1 MKRVVLLFISAILL
15 VSCEKEIEFKGEQT
29 DPKLVINSVVE
40 SGQPIMA
47 RISKSVFFLDNN
59 EDTEAPADVVATL
72 YVNGN
77 RIGEMTPKIDTIWE
91 TKYYWTPEQTYR
103 LWKVYTHPYC
113 PSVGDEVK
121 ITASANGFDD
131 VEGSTGTIPNHTAC
145 QIKDIRL
152 TESESWG
159 YTDEF
164 GDTTDRYCSYT
175 YELTFEVTDPHPG
188 EMDFF
193 KLGMDEDYHFIDGYE
208 HYNFYS
214 YSYIMD
220 YSDPVFGPVSSTN
233 IDIIDYQLDDP
244 NGTFTDQLFD
254 GRSYTIKV
262 PIRFFYYSTIEGLE
276 PDPYPTAIYVEHI
289 TKDYYKY
296 LNTCD
301 QGDGDASFFSEPI
314 QTHTNVNG
322 GYGIVA
328 GRSVDTL
335 WVTLPLTEK

>member
-77 RIGEMTPKIDTIWE
+77 RIGEMTQKIDTIWE
-91 TKYYWTPEQTYR
+91 TKYYWTPEPTYR

-152 TESESWG
+152 IENDSWA
-159 YTDEF
+159 YTDDF

-175 YELTFEVTDPHPG
+175 YELSLEVTDPRAG

-244 NGTFTDQLFD
+244 NGTFTDLLFD

-262 PIRFFYYSTIEGLE
+262 PIRFFYFTTIEGLE
-276 PDPYPTAIYVEHI
+276 PNPCPVAVYVEHI
-289 TKDYYKY
+289 TKDYYNY
-296 LNTCD
+296 LNTCE